1 MVLIETKEQ
10 TCPFSGVCVVVQVF
24 GELWLACVVLCLC
37 VVPIDYR
44 RPQVIRCDK
53 ECDCCD
59 KY

>member
-1 MVLIETKEQ
+1 MNGVNRNKGTKV
-10 TCPFSGVCVVVQVF
+10 PFSGVCVVVQVF

-53 ECDCCD
+53 
-59 KY
+59 